1 MWMPTEQQQS
11 SLGGTTVTLTALI
24 IVMVQE
30 RVHDWE
36 QRSFVFWGLWSCSI
50 ICFVQ
55 GWTGDDL
62 SYALQACGDSGDIL
76 EVWNPFFILQMS
88 GASMS
93 KWTACNMDG

>member
-36 QRSFVFWGLWSCSI
+36 QRSFVFWGLWSCEVES
-50 ICFVQ
+50 VK
-55 GWTGDDL
+55 GGLTMNWVATL
-62 SYALQACGDSGDIL
+62 LQL
-76 EVWNPFFILQMS
+76 FH
-88 GASMS
+88 
-93 KWTACNMDG
+93 